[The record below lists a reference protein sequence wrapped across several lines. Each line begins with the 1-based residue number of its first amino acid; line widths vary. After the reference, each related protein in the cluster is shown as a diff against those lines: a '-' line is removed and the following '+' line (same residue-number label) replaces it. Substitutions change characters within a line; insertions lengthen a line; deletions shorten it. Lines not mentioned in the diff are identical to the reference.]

1 METKLRLHGG
11 VLGEAKG
18 FGYNRT
24 QVWILCDVLRHN
36 HPHHFCEPLNVII
49 VCFLCQPLE
58 QNLDDNINVNTVYI
72 QGDSRKKV
80 NNLEGDSFGHYEKQI
95 SLDHVSIYE

>member
-1 METKLRLHGG
+1 MS
-11 VLGEAKG
+11 
-18 FGYNRT
+18 
-24 QVWILCDVLRHN
+24 
-36 HPHHFCEPLNVII
+36 
-49 VCFLCQPLE
+49 FLYQPLE